1 MSESS
6 SERHG
11 SGFDPRPVLK
21 RLPHR
26 PGVYRF
32 IDRRGG
38 ILYVGKARDLRKRV
52 SAYFRTG
59 IPAGKTG
66 QMVLQVADIE
76 VSVTGSEG
84 EALILENELI
94 KAHRPRFNVLLRDDK
109 SYPFIHLSSR
119 HPFPR
124 LSFYRG
130 SRKIDGRLFGP
141 YPSAGAVR
149 ETLGLLQKLF
159 RIRSCEDSFFSHRSR
174 PCLQYQIERC
184 SGPCVGLVSAE
195 DYQENL
201 DRAVRFLEGRSDD
214 VIDEL
219 AEKME
224 SAAEKL
230 EYEEAARYRDQIG
243 RLRQVRQHFATAHR
257 DRGDMDLI
265 ATSEQAGIYCVSVIF
280 IRGGRNLGS
289 RTWIPGVHP
298 GTSAEEVIG
307 AFVTQFYNGRPVPH
321 EVIVDRCFEE
331 ASLLEDAL
339 AERAGRKVTI
349 RHRVRGERAR
359 WLELAAENATHGL
372 HLHIASKAGML
383 EQLTALGEALGLAES
398 PQRIECFDVSHT
410 GGESTVAS
418 CVVFGSEGAIKADYR
433 RFNITEVAAGDDY
446 GALRQALM
454 RRYTRIKR
462 GEAALPDLL
471 LVDGGKGQLGE
482 AVGVLDELQI
492 EGVDVG
498 AVAKGRS
505 RRPGQEQVFLAGR
518 KRPFILRPESP
529 ALRLIQQIRDEAHRF
544 AIAGHR
550 QRRGKARRRSILEDV
565 PGLGPKRRSLL
576 LREFGGLHGVD
587 KASIEDLAKV
597 RGISRS
603 LAEKI
608 YNTLHPSE

>member
-214 VIDEL
+214 VIS
-219 AEKME
+219 
-224 SAAEKL
+224 SAN
-230 EYEEAARYRDQIG
+230 RY
-243 RLRQVRQHFATAHR
+243 
-257 DRGDMDLI
+257 
-265 ATSEQAGIYCVSVIF
+265 
-280 IRGGRNLGS
+280 
-289 RTWIPGVHP
+289 
-298 GTSAEEVIG
+298 
-307 AFVTQFYNGRPVPH
+307 
-321 EVIVDRCFEE
+321 
-331 ASLLEDAL
+331 
-339 AERAGRKVTI
+339 
-349 RHRVRGERAR
+349 
-359 WLELAAENATHGL
+359 
-372 HLHIASKAGML
+372 
-383 EQLTALGEALGLAES
+383 
-398 PQRIECFDVSHT
+398 
-410 GGESTVAS
+410 
-418 CVVFGSEGAIKADYR
+418 
-433 RFNITEVAAGDDY
+433 
-446 GALRQALM
+446 
-454 RRYTRIKR
+454 
-462 GEAALPDLL
+462 
-471 LVDGGKGQLGE
+471 
-482 AVGVLDELQI
+482 
-492 EGVDVG
+492 
-498 AVAKGRS
+498 
-505 RRPGQEQVFLAGR
+505 
-518 KRPFILRPESP
+518 
-529 ALRLIQQIRDEAHRF
+529 
-544 AIAGHR
+544 
-550 QRRGKARRRSILEDV
+550 
-565 PGLGPKRRSLL
+565 
-576 LREFGGLHGVD
+576 
-587 KASIEDLAKV
+587 
-597 RGISRS
+597 
-603 LAEKI
+603 
-608 YNTLHPSE
+608 

>member
-1 MSESS
+1 MSKSS
-6 SERHG
+6 SDPPV

-32 IDRRGG
+32 IDARGRV
-38 ILYVGKARDLRKRV
+38 LYVGKARDLRKRV
-52 SAYFRTG
+52 SAYFRSG

-66 QMVLQVADIE
+66 QMVQKVADIE

-109 SYPFIHLSSR
+109 SYPFIHLSLQ

-130 SRKIDGRLFGP
+130 SRKIEGRLFGP

-184 SGPCVGLVSAE
+184 SGPCVGLVSSE

-219 AEKME
+219 AGKME

-230 EYEEAARYRDQIG
+230 EFEEAARYRDQIG
-243 RLRQVRQHFATAHR
+243 RLRQVRQHFAAAHR

-265 ATSEQAGIYCVSVIF
+265 ATREQAGIYCVAVVF

-307 AFVTQFYNGRPVPH
+307 AFITQFYNGRPVPH
-321 EVIVDRCFEE
+321 EVIVDRRFEE
-331 ASLLEDAL
+331 ADLLETAL
-339 AERAGRKVTI
+339 AERAGRKVHI
-349 RHRVRGERAR
+349 RFRVRGERAR
-359 WLELAAENATHGL
+359 WLELAAENAGHGL
-372 HLHIASKAGML
+372 QLHIASKAGML

-418 CVVFGSEGAIKADYR
+418 CVVFGSEGAVKADYR
-433 RFNITEVAAGDDY
+433 RFNITEVTAGDDY

-462 GEAALPDLL
+462 GEAPLPDLL

-550 QRRGKARRRSILEDV
+550 ERRGKARRRSILEDV

-597 RGISRS
+597 KGISRT
-603 LAEKI
+603 LAEKV